1 MSDTLQV
8 RQPESFGPAMS
19 QLNERQR
26 AFVIALVTGQPGH
39 GCLTRAYLAAGYQ
52 PGGDRVLA
60 GKAAYKL
67 SRDERVLAAISEEA
81 RKIVRVHHPEASLA
95 LLNLIR
101 NPDHKDH
108 ARALGMVLDRVDP
121 VNTHHSMT
129 VVHKVVDPDQE
140 ALEELRAARHIGA
153 SREKLI
159 ELFGF
164 NGLERLEALE
174 AVEKA
179 QRAASAKL
187 IEGKA
192 EEVRNDK

>member
-1 MSDTLQV
+1 MTAIVERTDY
-8 RQPESFGPAMS
+8 GPAMS

-26 AFVIALVTGQPGH
+26 AFVIALVTGPPGR
-39 GCLTRAYLAAGYQ
+39 GCLTQAYLAAGYQ
-52 PGGDRVLA
+52 QGGDRVLA

-67 SRDERVLAAISEEA
+67 SRDERVLAAIAEES
-81 RKIVRVHHPEASLA
+81 RKIIRVHHPEAALA
-95 LLNLIR
+95 LLNAIR
-101 NPDHKDH
+101 NPEHKDH
-108 ARALGMVLDRVDP
+108 MRAVGMALDRVDP

-129 VVHKVVDPDQE
+129 VVHKTVDPDQE
-140 ALEELRAARHIGA
+140 SLAELRAARHLGA

-174 AVEKA
+174 AVENA

-187 IEGKA
+187 IEGEA
-192 EEVRNDK
+192 EEVINDK

>member
-1 MSDTLQV
+1 
-8 RQPESFGPAMS
+8 
-19 QLNERQR
+19 
-26 AFVIALVTGQPGH
+26 
-39 GCLTRAYLAAGYQ
+39 
-52 PGGDRVLA
+52 LA

-81 RKIVRVHHPEASLA
+81 KKIVRVHHPEASQA
-95 LLNLIR
+95 LLALIR

-108 ARALGMVLDRVDP
+108 VRALGMVLDRVDP

-129 VVHKVVDPDQE
+129 VVHKTVDPDQE

-192 EEVRNDK
+192 EEVSDVK

>member
-1 MSDTLQV
+1 MNDVLEA
-8 RQPESFGPAMS
+8 RQPESFGPAMMR
-19 QLNERQR
+19 LTERQR
-26 AFVIALVTGQPGH
+26 AFVVALVTGPPGH
-39 GCLTRAYLAAGYQ
+39 GCLTRTYLAAGYQ
-52 PGGDRVLA
+52 PNGDRSLA
-60 GKAAYKL
+60 GKGTYRL

-81 RKIVRVHHPEASLA
+81 RKIVRVHHPEVSQA
-95 LLNLIR
+95 LLQVIR

-108 ARALGMVLDRVDP
+108 VRAIGMVLDRVDP
-121 VNTHHSMT
+121 VTTRHDMT

-153 SREKLI
+153 TREKLI

-187 IEGKA
+187 IDSTA

>member
-1 MSDTLQV
+1 MSAITERTDY
-8 RQPESFGPAMS
+8 GPAMS
-19 QLNERQR
+19 QLNERRR
-26 AFVIALVTGQPGH
+26 AFVIALLTGEPGH
-39 GCLTRAYLAAGYQ
+39 GCLTRACLAAGYQ
-52 PGGDRVLA
+52 PNGDRALA
-60 GKAAYKL
+60 GKGAYKL

-81 RKIVRVHHPEASLA
+81 KKLVRVHHPEASLA
-95 LLNLIR
+95 LLNVIR
-101 NPDHKDH
+101 NPENKDH
-108 ARALGMVLDRVDP
+108 VRALAMVLDRGDP

-129 VVHKVVDPDQE
+129 VVHKTVDPDQE
-140 ALEELRAARHIGA
+140 ALAELRAARHLGA

-174 AVEKA
+174 AVESA

>member
-1 MSDTLQV
+1 MNELQE
-8 RQPESFGPAMS
+8 RQAELGPAMAK
-19 QLNERQR
+19 LTERQR
-26 AFVIALVTGQPGH
+26 LFVIALVTGKPGQ
-39 GCLTRAYLAAGYQ
+39 GALANAYLAAGFQ
-52 PGGDRVLA
+52 PNGNRNLA
-60 GKAAYKL
+60 SKGAHRL
-67 SRDERVLAAISEEA
+67 SRNEKVIAAIAEEA
-81 RKIVRVHHPEASLA
+81 RKLIRVYHPEVAQA
-95 LLNLIR
+95 LLSVIR

-108 ARALGMVLDRVDP
+108 VRAIGMVLDRVDP
-121 VNTHHSMT
+121 LTTNHNMVVTHKT
-129 VVHKVVDPDQE
+129 VDPDQE
-140 ALEELRAARHIGA
+140 ALEELQAARHIGA

-192 EEVRNDK
+192 EDVSNAD